1 MVSSQNIH
9 DKRKNGELK
18 IHITSLLKRQQELIF
33 SWLLNLENPI
43 FLTFFTLIKIQ
54 QLQSLFSCV
63 TSFLT

>member
-18 IHITSLLKRQQELIF
+18 IHITSLIKRQQELIF

-54 QLQSLFSCV
+54 QLQSLFFCV